1 MPWGVLIFLALVNT
15 LNFFDRYIVQSVE
28 PLLKQ
33 EFALTNSESGLLGA
47 AFVLGYFIF
56 SPIFGYLGAS
66 RDRRWLMGVG
76 LFVWSAC
83 TALTGLAPTFLVFVL
98 ARIMVGVGEASFGS
112 IVPGYLKGRIS
123 NPIQLNNALS
133 IFFVAIPVGSALGYV
148 VGGNIAQ
155 VWGWRSVFFAAAVP
169 GILLSLCFVKISPET
184 GVAKSSSEAPQ
195 EGILRQLSGGINGF
209 YNGVKQ
215 IFSRSDLGFTI
226 AGYVLNTFAL
236 NGIAMFV
243 VRHGEGLG
251 MEADD
256 VAATFGGILVV
267 TGFLGTLGGGFL
279 ASKISAARP
288 NRIKAMLAFISITTL
303 LGAPCLAVAFL
314 ANSAEWFFGACFV
327 AEIALFAGVAPLNS
341 VLVQRSPPGL
351 ETLTQGVSI
360 FLINLFGA
368 AAGMFVVGWVTDLLL
383 VLPSVATEATAL
395 ALALQVT
402 TIAMILSGLLWWIA
416 TVKTPPE
423 GECD

>member
-1 MPWGVLIFLALVNT
+1 
-15 LNFFDRYIVQSVE
+15 
-28 PLLKQ
+28 
-33 EFALTNSESGLLGA
+33 
-47 AFVLGYFIF
+47 
-56 SPIFGYLGAS
+56 
-66 RDRRWLMGVG
+66 
-76 LFVWSAC
+76 
-83 TALTGLAPTFLVFVL
+83 
-98 ARIMVGVGEASFGS
+98 
-112 IVPGYLKGRIS
+112 
-123 NPIQLNNALS
+123 
-133 IFFVAIPVGSALGYV
+133 
-148 VGGNIAQ
+148 
-155 VWGWRSVFFAAAVP
+155 
-169 GILLSLCFVKISPET
+169 LLSLCFVKIAPEAAANKRRSDT
-184 GVAKSSSEAPQ
+184 SHIGSGAQLAS
-195 EGILRQLSGGINGF
+195 GLSGF
-209 YNGVKQ
+209 YQGVKQ
-215 IFSRSDLGFTI
+215 IFSRSDLSFTI
-226 AGYVLNTFAL
+226 AGYVFNTFAL

-279 ASKISAARP
+279 ASKLSAARP

-314 ANSAEWFFGACFV
+314 AKSPEWFFGACSV

-341 VLVQRSPPGL
+341 VLVQRSPRGL

-368 AAGMFVVGWVTDLLL
+368 AAGMYAVGWATDLLL
-383 VLPSVATEATAL
+383 ALPSVASEAAAL

-416 TVKTPPE
+416 TCKTPPE
-423 GECD
+423 GEND

>member
-1 MPWGVLIFLALVNT
+1 MPWGVLIFLAVVNT

-33 EFALTNSESGLLGA
+33 EFALTNKESGMLGA

-66 RDRRWLMGVG
+66 RDRRWLMGIG
-76 LFVWSAC
+76 LLVWSAC

-148 VGGNIAQ
+148 VGGNMAE

-169 GILLSLCFVKISPET
+169 GILLSLCFVKIAPEAAANKRRSDT
-184 GVAKSSSEAPQ
+184 SHIGSGAQLAS
-195 EGILRQLSGGINGF
+195 GLSGF
-209 YNGVKQ
+209 YQGVKQ
-215 IFSRSDLGFTI
+215 IFSRSDLSFTI
-226 AGYVLNTFAL
+226 AGYVFNTFAL

-279 ASKISAARP
+279 ASKLSAARP

-314 ANSAEWFFGACFV
+314 AKSPEWFFGACSV

-341 VLVQRSPPGL
+341 VLVQRSPRGL

-368 AAGMFVVGWVTDLLL
+368 AAGMYAVGWATDLLL
-383 VLPSVATEATAL
+383 ALPSVASEAAAL

-416 TVKTPPE
+416 TCKTPPE
-423 GECD
+423 GEND